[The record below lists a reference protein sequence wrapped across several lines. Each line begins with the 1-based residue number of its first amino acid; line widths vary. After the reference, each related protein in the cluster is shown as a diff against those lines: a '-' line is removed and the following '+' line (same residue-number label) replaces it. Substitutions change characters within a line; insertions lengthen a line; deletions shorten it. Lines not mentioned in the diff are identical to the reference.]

1 MRSVRR
7 LPHILYNWAV
17 VGLGFWLLA
26 HTFPLLDLDH
36 GRELLL
42 LVALAVPAEWLAVL
56 LPQGQLSGG
65 FAIILATFLVYG
77 PVPAVWVSGLA
88 SLIGQGVVNRGNPLR
103 TTLFNAAQYV
113 LALLGANLLYQLA
126 GGSVD
131 RSLALT
137 NIPLLAVFVLAYF
150 SLNQIMVYIYA
161 LPAQQGHPLFQ
172 WVDALRWDGLTYLVT
187 VPCGLLMALLFA
199 KIGIYG
205 MVLLFLPVLVT
216 QFMLRIYVNLEL
228 ANRELRVLYEVARS
242 LGGSLKLEEI
252 LELVLRETGRMINF
266 HTGIIYLRAEEND
279 RLYRVAAATGPHAG
293 LLKGS
298 TVRRDNGFL
307 GLAVE
312 SGETQLVHD
321 TRIDV
326 RTADDVGLTQ
336 VHRSMLVVPMVAET
350 EVLGLLVLGDKR
362 PGFFEDKHLQTFS
375 IIGGQIAV
383 AVANVQLY
391 RKLEQTAITDG
402 LTGLYNYRYFYQR
415 MMEEMDRV
423 GRYGYNLA
431 LVMLDI
437 DYFKKINDRYG
448 HLAGDAVLVRV
459 ARIIAGEVRGCDLV
473 ARYGGEEFAIMM
485 PETGPGE
492 AMHVA
497 ERIRVAVRETQF
509 EFDEARFHVR
519 ISAGVAAYPVH
530 AVNLKEVLGAADA
543 ALYQAKEQGRDRN
556 ILSDRVGA
564 GGGSGPA

>member
-7 LPHILYNWAV
+7 LPHILYNWMV

-42 LVALAVPAEWLAVL
+42 LVGLAVLAEWLAVL

-65 FAIILATFLVYG
+65 FAIIFATFLVYG
-77 PVPAVWVSGLA
+77 PVAAVWVSGLA
-88 SLIGQGVVNRGNPLR
+88 SLVGQGVVNRGNPLR

-126 GGSVD
+126 GGSPD
-131 RSLALT
+131 RSLTLV
-137 NIPLLAVFVLAYF
+137 NIPLLVVFVLAYF
-150 SLNQIMVYIYA
+150 SLNQTMVYIYA
-161 LPAQQGHPLFQ
+161 LPARQGNPLFQ
-172 WVDALRWDGLTYLVT
+172 WADALRWDGLTYLVT

-216 QFMLRIYVNLEL
+216 QFMLRVYVHLEM
-228 ANRELRVLYEVARS
+228 ANRELRILYEVARR
-242 LGGSLKLEEI
+242 LGGSLKLDEI

-266 HTGIIYLRAEEND
+266 HTGLIYLRAED
-279 RLYRVAAATGPHAG
+279 DDDLYRVAAATGPHAE

-298 TVRRDNGFL
+298 TLRRGDGFL
-307 GLAVE
+307 GLTVE

-321 TRIDV
+321 TRVDV

-336 VHRSMLVVPMVAET
+336 VHRSMLVVPLVAET

-362 PGFFEDKHLQTFS
+362 HGLFEDKHLQTIS
-375 IIGGQIAV
+375 IIGGQTAV

-402 LTGLYNYRYFYQR
+402 LTGLYNYRYFYHR
-415 MMEEMDRV
+415 LMEEMDRV
-423 GRYGYNLA
+423 TRYGDGLA

-448 HLAGDAVLVRV
+448 HMTGDAVLARV
-459 ARIIAGEVRGCDLV
+459 AQLIAAEVRGCDLV
-473 ARYGGEEFAIMM
+473 ARYGGEEFAVMM
-485 PETGPGE
+485 PETGPAE

-497 ERIRVAVRETQF
+497 ERIRLAVREALF
-509 EFDEARFHVR
+509 EFGGVRFQVR
-519 ISAGVAAYPVH
+519 ISAGIAAYPVH
-530 AVNLKEVLGAADA
+530 AGDLKEILSAADA
-543 ALYQAKEQGRDRN
+543 ALYRAKEQGRDRS

-564 GGGSGPA
+564 DG

>member
-1 MRSVRR
+1 MRSVRS

-26 HTFPLLDLDH
+26 HTFPLLDLNY

-42 LVALAVPAEWLAVL
+42 LIALAVLAEWLAVL

-65 FAIILATFLVYG
+65 FAIIFATFLVYG
-77 PVPAVWVSGLA
+77 PVSAVWVSGLS

-126 GGSVD
+126 GGLPD
-131 RSLALT
+131 RTLVLA

-150 SLNQIMVYIYA
+150 ILNQTMVYIYA
-161 LPAQQGHPLFQ
+161 LPARQGNSVFQ

-187 VPCGLLMALLFA
+187 VPCGLLMALLFG

-216 QFMLRIYVNLEL
+216 QFMLRVYVNLEL
-228 ANRELRVLYEVARS
+228 ANRELRVLYEVAKR
-242 LGGSLKLEEI
+242 LGGSLKLDEI
-252 LELVLRETGRMINF
+252 LALVLRETGHMINF
-266 HTGIIYLRAEEND
+266 HTGIIYLRSED
-279 RLYRVAAATGPHAG
+279 DDDLYRMGAANGPHAE
-293 LLKGS
+293 LLKDS
-298 TVRRDNGFL
+298 TVRRGDGFL
-307 GLAVE
+307 GLTAE
-312 SGETQLVHD
+312 SGDAQLVND

-336 VHRSMLVVPMVAET
+336 VHRSMLVVPLVAET

-362 PGFFEDKHLQTFS
+362 PGFFEDKHMQTIS
-375 IIGGQIAV
+375 IIGGQTAV

-402 LTGLYNYRYFYQR
+402 LTGLYNYRYFFQR
-415 MMEEMDRV
+415 LTEEMDRAN
-423 GRYGYNLA
+423 RYGCGLA
-431 LVMLDI
+431 LVMLNI
-437 DYFKKINDRYG
+437 DYFKKINARYG
-448 HLAGDAVLVRV
+448 HLVGDAVLARV
-459 ARIIAGEVRGCDLV
+459 AKLIAGEVRGCDLA
-473 ARYGGEEFAIMM
+473 ARYGGEEFAVMM
-485 PETGPGE
+485 PETGPTE
-492 AMHVA
+492 AMHVV
-497 ERIRVAVRETQF
+497 ECIRLAVRETLF
-509 EFDEARFHVR
+509 EFDEARFQVR

-530 AVNLKEVLGAADA
+530 AGDLKGLLGAADA
-543 ALYQAKEQGRDRN
+543 ALYQAKEEGRDRASFP
-556 ILSDRVGA
+556 IT
-564 GGGSGPA
+564 